1 MKKLNG
7 MGYRRYTIVLVVLQL
22 LLAITLFALM
32 WTIFRTLMVITA
44 INLGVLAV
52 LEIVYLVFYINRTN
66 RDLARFFD
74 AFRFQDGTVSFA
86 VPEKQ
91 KKFSA
96 LYRSFEHLL
105 GEFRQVRAS
114 MEIEKHFYLGALN
127 HIGMGLIVVTADG
140 TIKFSNRAIQRM
152 AETGVI
158 DNLAYLDKLKPGLG
172 ATIMQMSPNSKELVK
187 VVLYNEVVQL
197 SVRCSVF
204 RMEND
209 LYRIISF
216 QDIKYE
222 IEKNEAEAWQKLIR
236 ILTHEIMNSVSPVT
250 LTSSGIIQMLEKDG
264 QPRDISEI
272 DNTVLNNVLTG
283 LQAIRKRSR
292 GLASFVENYNAIN
305 HLPQP
310 VMTLI
315 TISVLFGHIEMLMKE
330 EFQRSNVVFESRIA
344 PLSLVLHA
352 DERLVG
358 QILINLLRNALQAL
372 DQVQDKHLRLSAF
385 QMDEQV
391 RISVTDNGKGIPPEL
406 LDSVFVP
413 FYTTRSEGSGI
424 GLSLSREIMKLHG
437 GGIRVHSEPGRET
450 TFTLLF

>member
-1 MKKLNG
+1 MKKLNA
-7 MGYRRYTIVLVVLQL
+7 MGYRRFIVVLVVLQL
-22 LLAITLFALM
+22 LLALTLFTLM
-32 WTIFRTLMVITA
+32 WTIFRSRMVITSV
-44 INLGVLAV
+44 NLAVLAV
-52 LEIVYLVFYINRTN
+52 VQLIHLIYYINRTN

-74 AFRFQDGTVSFA
+74 AFRFQDGTLTFA
-86 VPEKQ
+86 QEKH
-91 KKFSA
+91 KKFST
-96 LYRSFEHLL
+96 LYRSFELL
-105 GEFRQVRAS
+105 LKEFRQMRS
-114 MEIEKHFYLGALN
+114 GLETEKQFYLGALN
-127 HIGMGLIVVTADG
+127 HIGMGLIITG
-140 TIKFSNRAIQRM
+140 PNGNIKFSNRAVQRM
-152 AETGVI
+152 VGSNNI
-158 DNLAYLDKLKPGLG
+158 DTLDPLNKLKSGLG
-172 ATIMQMSPNSKELVK
+172 ETILHMSPNSKELVK

-197 SVRCSVF
+197 SMRCSVF
-204 RMEND
+204 RMEDD

-236 ILTHEIMNSVSPVT
+236 ILTHEIMNSVSPIT
-250 LTSSGIIQMLEKDG
+250 LTSSGLLQMLEKDG
-264 QPRDISEI
+264 RLFTPAEI
-272 DNTVLNNVLTG
+272 DDAILSNLFSG

-315 TISVLFGHIEMLMKE
+315 PVQEFFVHIEMLMKE
-330 EFQRSNVVFESRIA
+330 EFQKSNVVFESRVA
-344 PLSLVLHA
+344 PASLLLHA
-352 DERLVG
+352 DERLIG

-372 DQVQDKHLRLSAF
+372 DHAERKQIRLSAF

-391 RISVTDNGKGIPPEL
+391 RISITDNGKGIPYEL

-413 FYTTRSEGSGI
+413 FYTTRKEGTGI

-450 TFTLLF
+450 TFTLIF

>member
-1 MKKLNG
+1 
-7 MGYRRYTIVLVVLQL
+7 MGYRRFTIVLVILQSM
-22 LLAITLFALM
+22 LALTLFTLM
-32 WTIFRTLMVITA
+32 WTIFRSHMVITS
-44 INLGVLAV
+44 INLAV
-52 LEIVYLVFYINRTN
+52 LAILEIIYLIYYINRTS

-96 LYRSFEHLL
+96 LYQSFEQLL
-105 GEFRQVRAS
+105 KEFRILRSSLQT
-114 MEIEKHFYLGALN
+114 EKQFYLGALN
-127 HIGMGLIVVTADG
+127 HIGMGLIVVSPNG
-140 TIKFSNRAIQRM
+140 TVKFSNRAIQRM
-152 AETGVI
+152 VESGHI
-158 DNLAYLDKLKPGLG
+158 DNLNTLDKLKPGLG
-172 ATIMQMSPNSKELVK
+172 STILQMSPNSKELVK

-209 LYRIISF
+209 LYRILSF

-236 ILTHEIMNSVSPVT
+236 ILTHEIMNSVSPIT
-250 LTSSGIIQMLEKDG
+250 LTSSGIIQMLEKEG
-264 QPRDISEI
+264 KPRKLAEI
-272 DNTVLNNVLTG
+272 DSAVLNNVLTG

-292 GLASFVENYNAIN
+292 GLASFVESYNAIN

-315 TISVLFGHIEMLMKE
+315 PVSGLFGHIELLMKE
-330 EFQRSNVVFESRIA
+330 EFQRNKVLFESTVA

-358 QILINLLRNALQAL
+358 QILINLLRNALQAM
-372 DQVQDKHLRLSAF
+372 DQVQEKHIILSAF

-413 FYTTRSEGSGI
+413 FYTTRNEGSGI

-437 GGIRVHSEPGRET
+437 GGIRVYSVPGRET

>member
-1 MKKLNG
+1 
-7 MGYRRYTIVLVVLQL
+7 MGYRRFTIVLVILQSM
-22 LLAITLFALM
+22 LALTLFTLM
-32 WTIFRTLMVITA
+32 WTIFRSHMVITS
-44 INLGVLAV
+44 INLAV
-52 LEIVYLVFYINRTN
+52 LVILEMIYLIYYINRTS

-96 LYRSFEHLL
+96 LYQSFEQLL
-105 GEFRQVRAS
+105 KEFRILRSSLQT
-114 MEIEKHFYLGALN
+114 EKQFYLGALN
-127 HIGMGLIVVTADG
+127 HIGMGLIVVSPNG
-140 TIKFSNRAIQRM
+140 TVKFSNRAIQRM
-152 AETGVI
+152 VESGHI
-158 DNLAYLDKLKPGLG
+158 DNLNTLDKLKPGLG
-172 ATIMQMSPNSKELVK
+172 STILQMSPNSKELVK

-209 LYRIISF
+209 LYRILSF

-236 ILTHEIMNSVSPVT
+236 ILTHEIMNSVSPIT
-250 LTSSGIIQMLEKDG
+250 LTSSGIIQMLEKEG
-264 QPRDISEI
+264 KPRNLAEI
-272 DNTVLNNVLTG
+272 DSAVLNNVLTG
-283 LQAIRKRSR
+283 LQAIRKRSK
-292 GLASFVENYNAIN
+292 GLASFVESYNAIN

-315 TISVLFGHIEMLMKE
+315 PVSGLFGHIELLMKE
-330 EFQRSNVVFESRIA
+330 EFQRNKVLFESTVA

-358 QILINLLRNALQAL
+358 QILINLLRNALQAM
-372 DQVQDKHLRLSAF
+372 DQVQEKHIILSAF

-413 FYTTRSEGSGI
+413 FYTTRNEGSGI

-437 GGIRVHSEPGRET
+437 GGIRVYSVPGRET

>member
-1 MKKLNG
+1 
-7 MGYRRYTIVLVVLQL
+7 MGYRRFTVVLVILQL
-22 LLAITLFALM
+22 LLAVTLFAFM
-32 WTIFRTLMVITA
+32 WTIFRSRLVITA
-44 INLGVLAV
+44 INLAALAI
-52 LEIVYLVFYINRTN
+52 LEIIYIIYYINRTN
-66 RDLARFFD
+66 RDLARFLD
-74 AFRFQDGTVSFA
+74 AFRFMDGTVTFSFTK
-86 VPEKQ
+86 KQ

-96 LYRSFEHLL
+96 LYQSFEQLL
-105 GEFRQVRAS
+105 KEFRALRAS
-114 MEIEKHFYLGALN
+114 LETEKHFYLSALN
-127 HIGMGLIVVTADG
+127 HIGMGLIVVDPG
-140 TIKFSNRAIQRM
+140 GKVIFSNRAIERM
-152 AETGVI
+152 AESGHI
-158 DNLAYLDKLKPGLG
+158 ENLGYLDKLKPGLG
-172 ATIMQMSPNSKELVK
+172 STIMEMSANSKELVK

-236 ILTHEIMNSVSPVT
+236 ILTHEIMNSVSPIT
-250 LTSSGIIQMLEKDG
+250 LTLSGLIQMLENEGK
-264 QPRDISEI
+264 PRDLSEI
-272 DNTVLNNVLTG
+272 DGHVLNNVLTG
-283 LQAIRKRSR
+283 LQAIRKRSK

-330 EFQRSNVVFESRIA
+330 ELQRNHVVFESMIA
-344 PLSLVLHA
+344 PPSLVLHA

-358 QILINLLRNALQAL
+358 QILINLLRNALQAME
-372 DQVQDKHLRLSAF
+372 QVQEKHLRLSAF
-385 QMDEQV
+385 QMDDQV
-391 RISVTDNGKGIPPEL
+391 RISLTDNGKGIPPEL

-413 FYTTRSEGSGI
+413 FYTTRNEGSGI

-437 GGIRVHSEPGRET
+437 GGIRVYSEPGKET
-450 TFTLLF
+450 TFTLIF

>member
-1 MKKLNG
+1 
-7 MGYRRYTIVLVVLQL
+7 MGYRHFTVVLVILQL
-22 LLAITLFALM
+22 FLALTLFGLM
-32 WTIFRTLMVITA
+32 WTIFRSHMVITG
-44 INLGVLAV
+44 INLAALAI
-52 LEIVYLVFYINRTN
+52 LEILYIIHYINRTN

-74 AFRFQDGTVSFA
+74 AFRFQDGTVSFS

-96 LYRSFEHLL
+96 LHRSFEHLL
-105 GEFRQVRAS
+105 EEFRVLRAS
-114 MEIEKHFYLGALN
+114 LETEKHFYLNALN
-127 HIGMGLIVVTADG
+127 HIGMGMIVIGPGG
-140 TIKFSNRAIQRM
+140 TVIFSNRAIERM
-152 AETGVI
+152 AETGHI
-158 DNLAYLDKLKPGLG
+158 DNLNNLDKLKPGLG
-172 ATIMQMSPNSKELVK
+172 TTIMQMSANSKELVK

-204 RMEND
+204 RVEND

-236 ILTHEIMNSVSPVT
+236 ILTHEIMNSVSPIT

-264 QPRDISEI
+264 QPRELAEI
-272 DNTVLNNVLTG
+272 DDTVMKNVLTG
-283 LQAIRKRSR
+283 LQAIRKRSK

-315 TISVLFGHIEMLMKE
+315 TISGLFGQIEMLMKE
-330 EFQRSNVVFESRIA
+330 EFQRNNVVFESTIA
-344 PLSLVLHA
+344 PPSLVLHA

-358 QILINLLRNALQAL
+358 QILINLLRNALQAME
-372 DQVQDKHLRLSAF
+372 QVKEKHIRMSAF

-391 RISVTDNGKGIPPEL
+391 RISITDNGKGIPPEL

-413 FYTTRSEGSGI
+413 FYTTRNEGSGI

-437 GGIRVHSEPGRET
+437 GGIRVYSEPGRET
-450 TFTLLF
+450 TFTLIF

>member
-1 MKKLNG
+1 
-7 MGYRRYTIVLVVLQL
+7 MGYRRFRIVLVLLQL
-22 LLAITLFALM
+22 LLALTLLALM
-32 WTIFRTLMVITA
+32 WTIFRSGMVITS
-44 INLGVLAV
+44 INLAV
-52 LEIVYLVFYINRTN
+52 LAIMEIFYLIHYINRTD

-86 VPEKQ
+86 VREKN

-96 LYRSFEHLL
+96 LYRSFDQLL
-105 GEFRQVRAS
+105 DEFRELRAS
-114 MEIEKHFYLGALN
+114 LETDKHFYLGALN
-127 HIGMGLIVVTADG
+127 HIGMGLIIVSPTG
-140 TIKFSNRAIQRM
+140 TIKFSNSAIGRM
-152 AETGVI
+152 VESSHL
-158 DNLAYLDKLKPGLG
+158 DNLQNLDKLKPGLG
-172 ATIMQMSPNSKELVK
+172 SMIMQMSPNSKELVK
-187 VVLYNEVVQL
+187 VVLYSEVVQL
-197 SVRCSVF
+197 SVRCSMF

-236 ILTHEIMNSVSPVT
+236 ILTHEIMNSVSPIT
-250 LTSSGIIQMLEKDG
+250 LTSSGIIQILEKNG
-264 QPRDISEI
+264 HPLDISEI
-272 DNTVLNNVLTG
+272 DNIVLNNVLTG

-292 GLASFVENYNAIN
+292 GLASFVESYNAIN

-310 VMTLI
+310 VMTLMP
-315 TISVLFGHIEMLMKE
+315 VKGLFDHIEMLMKE
-330 EFQRSNVVFESRIA
+330 EFQINNVLFESRVA
-344 PLSLVLHA
+344 PPALVVHA
-352 DERLVG
+352 DEKLVG
-358 QILINLLRNALQAL
+358 QILINLLRNAMQAMDL
-372 DQVQDKHLRLSAF
+372 VPDKHIRVSAF

-413 FYTTRSEGSGI
+413 FYTTRNEGSGI

-450 TFTLLF
+450 TFTLIF

>member
-1 MKKLNG
+1 MKKLNA
-7 MGYRRYTIVLVVLQL
+7 MGYRRFTAGLIILQL
-22 LLAITLFALM
+22 LLAVTLFTMM
-32 WTIFRTLMVITA
+32 WTIFRSQMVITS
-44 INLGVLAV
+44 INLAALAI
-52 LEIVYLVFYINRTN
+52 LELIYLVYYINRTN

-86 VPEKQ
+86 VPDKK
-91 KKFSA
+91 KKFPA

-105 GEFRQVRAS
+105 DEFRLLRS
-114 MEIEKHFYLGALN
+114 SLETEKHFYLGALN
-127 HIGMGLIVVTADG
+127 HIGMGLIVASSGGAV
-140 TIKFSNRAIQRM
+140 KFSNRAIERM
-152 AETGVI
+152 VESGHI
-158 DNLAYLDKLKPGLG
+158 DNLDALDKLKPGLG
-172 ATIMQMSPNSKELVK
+172 STIMQMSPNSKELVK
-187 VVLYNEVVQL
+187 VVLHNEVVQL
-197 SVRCSVF
+197 SVRCSIF

-236 ILTHEIMNSVSPVT
+236 ILTHEIMNSVSPIT

-264 QPRDISEI
+264 HPRDLAEI
-272 DNTVLNNVLTG
+272 DRPVLNNVLTG
-283 LQAIRKRSR
+283 LQAIRKRSK

-310 VMTLI
+310 VMTLV
-315 TISVLFGHIEMLMKE
+315 TVKGLFDHIELLMKE
-330 EFQRSNVVFESRIA
+330 EFLRDSVEFESMIA
-344 PLSLVLHA
+344 PPSLVLHA
-352 DERLVG
+352 DERLIG
-358 QILINLLRNALQAL
+358 QILINLLRNALQAM
-372 DQVQDKHLRLSAF
+372 DQVREKHIRLSAF

-413 FYTTRSEGSGI
+413 FYTTRNEGSGI

-437 GGIRVHSEPGRET
+437 GGIRVYSEPGKET
-450 TFTLLF
+450 TFTLIF

>member
-1 MKKLNG
+1 
-7 MGYRRYTIVLVVLQL
+7 MGYRRFTIVLVILQSM
-22 LLAITLFALM
+22 LALTLFTLM
-32 WTIFRTLMVITA
+32 WTIFRSHMVITS
-44 INLGVLAV
+44 INLAV
-52 LEIVYLVFYINRTN
+52 LAILEMIYLIYYINRTS

-86 VPEKQ
+86 VSEKQ

-96 LYRSFEHLL
+96 LYQSFEQLL
-105 GEFRQVRAS
+105 KEFRILRSSLQT
-114 MEIEKHFYLGALN
+114 EKQFYLGALN
-127 HIGMGLIVVTADG
+127 HIGMGLIVVSPNG
-140 TIKFSNRAIQRM
+140 TVKFSNRAIQRM
-152 AETGVI
+152 VESGHI
-158 DNLAYLDKLKPGLG
+158 DNLNTLDKLKPGLG
-172 ATIMQMSPNSKELVK
+172 STILQMSPNSKELVK

-209 LYRIISF
+209 LYRILSF

-236 ILTHEIMNSVSPVT
+236 ILTHEIMNSVSPIT
-250 LTSSGIIQMLEKDG
+250 LTSSGIIQMLEKEG
-264 QPRDISEI
+264 KPRNLAEI
-272 DNTVLNNVLTG
+272 DSAVLNNVLTG

-292 GLASFVENYNAIN
+292 GLASFVESYNAIN

-315 TISVLFGHIEMLMKE
+315 HVSGLFGHIELLMKE
-330 EFQRSNVVFESRIA
+330 EFQRNKVLFESTVA

-358 QILINLLRNALQAL
+358 QILINLLRNALQAM
-372 DQVQDKHLRLSAF
+372 DQVQEKHIILSAF

-413 FYTTRSEGSGI
+413 FYTTRNEGSGI

-437 GGIRVHSEPGRET
+437 GGIRVYSVPGRET

>member
-1 MKKLNG
+1 
-7 MGYRRYTIVLVVLQL
+7 MGYRRFIIVLVVLQL
-22 LLAITLFALM
+22 LLALTLFTLM
-32 WTIFRTLMVITA
+32 WTIFRSRMVITS
-44 INLGVLAV
+44 INLAV
-52 LEIVYLVFYINRTN
+52 LALLQLIHLIYYINRTN

-74 AFRFQDGTVSFA
+74 AFRFEDGTVSFA
-86 VPEKQ
+86 QEKH

-96 LYRSFEHLL
+96 LYRSFEQLL
-105 GEFRQVRAS
+105 KEFRLLRS
-114 MEIEKHFYLGALN
+114 GLETEKQFYLGALN
-127 HIGMGLIVVTADG
+127 HIGMGLIIVGPTGNV
-140 TIKFSNRAIQRM
+140 KFSNRAIQRM
-152 AETGVI
+152 VESSHI
-158 DNLAYLDKLKPGLG
+158 DNLDPFDKLKTGLG
-172 ATIMQMSPNSKELVK
+172 ETILHMSPNSKELVK

-197 SVRCSVF
+197 SMRCSIF

-236 ILTHEIMNSVSPVT
+236 ILTHEIMNSVSPIT
-250 LTSSGIIQMLEKDG
+250 LTSSGLLQMMERDG
-264 QPRDISEI
+264 HPHTLAEI
-272 DNTVLNNVLTG
+272 DDAVLSNVVTG
-283 LQAIRKRSR
+283 LQAIRKRSK

-315 TISVLFGHIEMLMKE
+315 PVHELFVHIEMLMKE
-330 EFQRSNVVFESRIA
+330 DFQRNNVVFESRVA
-344 PLSLVLHA
+344 PASLVLHA
-352 DERLVG
+352 DERLIG
-358 QILINLLRNALQAL
+358 QILINLLRNALQAM
-372 DQVQDKHLRLSAF
+372 DQVPEKHIRLSAF

-391 RISVTDNGKGIPPEL
+391 RISITDNGKGIPPEL

-413 FYTTRSEGSGI
+413 FYTTRNEGTGI

-450 TFTLLF
+450 TFTLIF

>member
-7 MGYRRYTIVLVVLQL
+7 MGYRRFTIVLIILQL
-22 LLAITLFALM
+22 MLAITLFALM
-32 WTIFRTLMVITA
+32 WTIFKSHMVITG
-44 INLGVLAV
+44 INLAV
-52 LEIVYLVFYINRTN
+52 LAILEIIYLIYYISRTN

-91 KKFSA
+91 KKFPA
-96 LYRSFEHLL
+96 LYRSFEQLL
-105 GEFRQVRAS
+105 KEFRILRAS
-114 MEIEKHFYLGALN
+114 LETEKHFYLGALN
-127 HIGMGLIVVTADG
+127 HIGMGLIVVSDNG
-140 TIKFSNRAIQRM
+140 IVKFSNRAIQRM
-152 AETGVI
+152 LESGHI
-158 DNLAYLDKLKPGLG
+158 DNLNYLDKLKPGLG
-172 ATIMQMSPNSKELVK
+172 STIMQMSPNSKELVK

-236 ILTHEIMNSVSPVT
+236 ILTHEIMNSVSPIT

-264 QPRDISEI
+264 QPRDQAEI
-272 DNTVLNNVLTG
+272 DSSVVNNVLTG
-283 LQAIRKRSR
+283 LQAIRKRSK

-315 TISVLFGHIEMLMKE
+315 PVSGLFGHIEMLMKE
-330 EFQRSNVVFESRIA
+330 EFQVTNVKFESRVA
-344 PLSLVLHA
+344 PPSLVLYA

-358 QILINLLRNALQAL
+358 QILINLLRNALQAM
-372 DQVQDKHLRLSAF
+372 DQAKEKHIRMSAF

-391 RISVTDNGKGIPPEL
+391 RISITDNGKGIPPEL

-413 FYTTRSEGSGI
+413 FYTTRNEGSGI

-437 GGIRVHSEPGRET
+437 GGIRVYSKPGRET
-450 TFTLLF
+450 TFTLIF

>member
-1 MKKLNG
+1 
-7 MGYRRYTIVLVVLQL
+7 MGYSRFTAVLIFLQL
-22 LLAITLFALM
+22 LLAITMLALM
-32 WTIFRTLMVITA
+32 WTIFRPHMVITS
-44 INLGVLAV
+44 INLGVLAL
-52 LEIVYLVFYINRTN
+52 LEIVYLIYYVNRTN

-86 VPEKQ
+86 VPEKKQ
-91 KKFSA
+91 KFPA
-96 LYRSFEHLL
+96 LYKSFEQLL
-105 GEFRQVRAS
+105 EEYRLLRAS
-114 MEIEKHFYLGALN
+114 LETEKHFYLSALN
-127 HIGMGLIVVTADG
+127 QIGMGLIVVNPAG
-140 TIKFSNRAIQRM
+140 SVKFSNRAIQRM
-152 AETGVI
+152 VEAGHI
-158 DNLAYLDKLKPGLG
+158 DNLNYFDKLKPGLG
-172 ATIMQMSPNSKELVK
+172 ALIMQMSPNSKELVK

-197 SVRCSVF
+197 SLRCSVF
-204 RMEND
+204 RVEND

-216 QDIKYE
+216 QDIKFE

-236 ILTHEIMNSVSPVT
+236 ILTHEIMNSVSPIT

-264 QPRDISEI
+264 QPRELAEI
-272 DNTVLNNVLTG
+272 DRAVLKNVLTG

-315 TISVLFGHIEMLMKE
+315 PISGLFDQIEMLMKE
-330 EFQRSNVVFESRIA
+330 EFQRNNVVFESMVA
-344 PLSLVLHA
+344 PPSLVLHA
-352 DERLVG
+352 DERLIG
-358 QILINLLRNALQAL
+358 QILINLLRNAQQAM
-372 DQVQDKHLRLSAF
+372 DQVKEKHIRLSAF

-413 FYTTRSEGSGI
+413 FYTTRNEGSGI

-450 TFTLLF
+450 TFTLIF

>member
-1 MKKLNG
+1 MDYKRFTVGLI
-7 MGYRRYTIVLVVLQL
+7 MLQL

-32 WTIFRTLMVITA
+32 WTIFKSHMVITS
-44 INLGVLAV
+44 INLAALAI
-52 LEIVYLVFYINRTN
+52 LELIYLIHFINRTN

-91 KKFSA
+91 KKFPA

-105 GEFRQVRAS
+105 SEFRLLRAS
-114 MEIEKHFYLGALN
+114 LETEKHFYLSALN
-127 HIGMGLIVVTADG
+127 HIGMGLIVVSPGG
-140 TIKFSNRAIQRM
+140 TVKFSNRAIERM
-152 AETGVI
+152 LESGHI
-158 DNLAYLDKLKPGLG
+158 DNLHALDKLKPGLG
-172 ATIMQMSPNSKELVK
+172 STLMQMSPNSKELVK
-187 VVLYNEVVQL
+187 VVLFNEVVQL

-209 LYRIISF
+209 LFRILSF

-236 ILTHEIMNSVSPVT
+236 ILTHEIMNSVSPIT
-250 LTSSGIIQMLEKDG
+250 LTSSGIIQLLEKDG
-264 QPRDISEI
+264 EPLNPMEI
-272 DNTVLNNVLTG
+272 DSAALNNVLTG
-283 LQAIRKRSR
+283 LQAIRKRSK

-315 TISVLFGHIEMLMKE
+315 EVNGLFEHIELLMKE
-330 EFQRSNVVFESRIA
+330 EFLRNKVEFESRVA
-344 PLSLVLHA
+344 PPSIVLHA

-358 QILINLLRNALQAL
+358 QILINLLRNALQAM
-372 DQVQDKHLRLSAF
+372 DQVTKKHIRLSAF
-385 QMDEQV
+385 QMDDQV

-413 FYTTRSEGSGI
+413 FYTTRNEGSGI

-437 GGIRVHSEPGRET
+437 GGIRVYSEPGRET
-450 TFTLLF
+450 TFTLIF

>member
-1 MKKLNG
+1 
-7 MGYRRYTIVLVVLQL
+7 MGYRRFTIVLVILQSM
-22 LLAITLFALM
+22 LALTLFTLM
-32 WTIFRTLMVITA
+32 WTIFRSHMVITS
-44 INLGVLAV
+44 INLAV
-52 LEIVYLVFYINRTN
+52 LVILEMIYLIYYINRTS

-96 LYRSFEHLL
+96 LYQSFEQLL
-105 GEFRQVRAS
+105 KEFRILRSSLQT
-114 MEIEKHFYLGALN
+114 EKQFYLGALN
-127 HIGMGLIVVTADG
+127 HIGMGLIVVSPNG
-140 TIKFSNRAIQRM
+140 TVKFSNRAIQRM
-152 AETGVI
+152 VESGHI
-158 DNLAYLDKLKPGLG
+158 DNLNTLDKLKPGLG
-172 ATIMQMSPNSKELVK
+172 STILQMSPNSKELVK

-209 LYRIISF
+209 LYRILSF

-236 ILTHEIMNSVSPVT
+236 ILTHEIMNSVSPIT
-250 LTSSGIIQMLEKDG
+250 LTSSGIIQMLEKEG
-264 QPRDISEI
+264 KPRNLAEI
-272 DNTVLNNVLTG
+272 DSAVLNNVLTG
-283 LQAIRKRSR
+283 LQAIRKRSK
-292 GLASFVENYNAIN
+292 GLASFVESYNAIN

-315 TISVLFGHIEMLMKE
+315 PVSGLFGHIELLMKE
-330 EFQRSNVVFESRIA
+330 EFQRNKVLFESTVA

-352 DERLVG
+352 DERLMG
-358 QILINLLRNALQAL
+358 QILINLLRNALQAM
-372 DQVQDKHLRLSAF
+372 DQVQEKHIILSAF

-413 FYTTRSEGSGI
+413 FYTTRNEGSGI

-437 GGIRVHSEPGRET
+437 GGIRVYSVPGRET

>member
-1 MKKLNG
+1 
-7 MGYRRYTIVLVVLQL
+7 MGYRRFTVVLVILQL
-22 LLAITLFALM
+22 LLAITLLTLM
-32 WTIFRTLMVITA
+32 WTVFRSKMVITS
-44 INLGVLAV
+44 INLAALTI
-52 LEIVYLVFYINRTN
+52 LEIIYLVYYINRTN

-86 VPEKQ
+86 VPEKH
-91 KKFSA
+91 KKFSS
-96 LYRSFEHLL
+96 LYRSFEQLL
-105 GEFRQVRAS
+105 GEFRLLRAS
-114 MEIEKHFYLGALN
+114 LETEKHFYLSALN
-127 HIGMGLIVVTADG
+127 HIGMGLIVVSPNG
-140 TIKFSNRAIQRM
+140 TVKFSNRAIERM
-152 AETGVI
+152 LESGHI
-158 DNLAYLDKLKPGLG
+158 GNLNYLDKLKPGLG
-172 ATIMQMSPNSKELVK
+172 STIMQMSHNSKELIK

-209 LYRIISF
+209 LYRILSF

-236 ILTHEIMNSVSPVT
+236 ILTHEIMNSVSPIT
-250 LTSSGIIQMLEKDG
+250 LTSSGIIQMLEKEG
-264 QPRDISEI
+264 QPRDLAEI
-272 DNTVLNNVLTG
+272 DNAVLNNVLAG
-283 LQAIRKRSR
+283 LQAIRKRSK

-315 TISVLFGHIEMLMKE
+315 TISGLFGHIEMLMKE
-330 EFQRSNVVFESRIA
+330 EFQRNNVVFESRVA
-344 PLSLVLHA
+344 PPPLVLHA

-358 QILINLLRNALQAL
+358 QILINLLRNALQAM
-372 DQVQDKHLRLSAF
+372 DKVQEKHIILSAF

-413 FYTTRSEGSGI
+413 FYTTRNEGSGI

-450 TFTLLF
+450 TFTLIF

>member
-1 MKKLNG
+1 MKKLNV
-7 MGYRRYTIVLVVLQL
+7 MGYRRFTIVLVILQL
-22 LLAITLFALM
+22 MLAITLFALM
-32 WTIFRTLMVITA
+32 WAIFRSHMVITG
-44 INLGVLAV
+44 INLAV
-52 LEIVYLVFYINRTN
+52 LAILEIIYLIYYINRTN

-74 AFRFQDGTVSFA
+74 AFRFQDGTVSFP

-91 KKFSA
+91 KKFPA
-96 LYRSFEHLL
+96 LYRSFEQLL
-105 GEFRQVRAS
+105 KEFRILRAS
-114 MEIEKHFYLGALN
+114 LETEKHFYLGALN
-127 HIGMGLIVVTADG
+127 HIGIGLIVVSDNG
-140 TIKFSNRAIQRM
+140 IVKFSNRAIQRM
-152 AETGVI
+152 VESGHI
-158 DNLAYLDKLKPGLG
+158 HNLDSLDKLKPGLG
-172 ATIMQMSPNSKELVK
+172 STIMHMSHNSKELVK

-209 LYRIISF
+209 PYRIISF

-236 ILTHEIMNSVSPVT
+236 ILTHEIMNSVSPIT
-250 LTSSGIIQMLEKDG
+250 LTSSGIIQMLEKEG
-264 QPRDISEI
+264 HPRDLTEI
-272 DNTVLNNVLTG
+272 DSAVLNNVITG
-283 LQAIRKRSR
+283 LQAIRKRSK

-310 VMTLI
+310 LMTLI
-315 TISVLFGHIEMLMKE
+315 PISGLFGHIEMLMKE
-330 EFQRSNVVFESRIA
+330 EFQRNNVVFESRVA
-344 PLSLVLHA
+344 PPSLVLHA

-358 QILINLLRNALQAL
+358 QILINLLRNALQAMDHL
-372 DQVQDKHLRLSAF
+372 QEKHIRLSAF

-413 FYTTRSEGSGI
+413 FYTTRNEGSGI

-437 GGIRVHSEPGRET
+437 GGIRVYSEPGRET
-450 TFTLLF
+450 TFTLIF

>member
-1 MKKLNG
+1 
-7 MGYRRYTIVLVVLQL
+7 MGYKRFTFVLIILQL
-22 LLAITLFALM
+22 LLAITLLTLM
-32 WTIFRTLMVITA
+32 WTVFRSQMVITS
-44 INLGVLAV
+44 INLGVLAI
-52 LEIVYLVFYINRTN
+52 LEIIYLIYYINRTN

-86 VPEKQ
+86 VPENQ
-91 KKFSA
+91 KKFSG
-96 LYRSFEHLL
+96 LYLAFENLL
-105 GEFRQVRAS
+105 GEFRGLRAS
-114 MEIEKHFYLGALN
+114 LETEKHFYLSALN
-127 HIGMGLIVVTADG
+127 HIGMGLIVVSPDG
-140 TIKFSNRAIQRM
+140 TVKFSNRAIERM
-152 AETGVI
+152 VESGHI
-158 DNLAYLDKLKPGLG
+158 DNLNYLEKLKPGLG
-172 ATIMQMSPNSKELVK
+172 STIMQMSHNSKELVK

-236 ILTHEIMNSVSPVT
+236 ILTHEIMNSVSPIT
-250 LTSSGIIQMLEKDG
+250 LTSSGLIQLLEKKGKPPD
-264 QPRDISEI
+264 PAEI
-272 DNTVLNNVLTG
+272 ESPVLNNVLTG

-310 VMTLI
+310 VMTL
-315 TISVLFGHIEMLMKE
+315 VPVHGLFSHIEMLMKE
-330 EFQRSNVVFESRIA
+330 EFQLNHVFFESHIA
-344 PLSLVLHA
+344 PPSLMLHA

-372 DQVQDKHLRLSAF
+372 DQVQEKHIRLSAF
-385 QMDEQV
+385 QMDDQV
-391 RISVTDNGKGIPPEL
+391 RISITDNGKGIPPEL

-413 FYTTRSEGSGI
+413 FYTTRNEGSGI

-437 GGIRVHSEPGRET
+437 GGIRVYSDPGKET
-450 TFTLLF
+450 TFTLIF